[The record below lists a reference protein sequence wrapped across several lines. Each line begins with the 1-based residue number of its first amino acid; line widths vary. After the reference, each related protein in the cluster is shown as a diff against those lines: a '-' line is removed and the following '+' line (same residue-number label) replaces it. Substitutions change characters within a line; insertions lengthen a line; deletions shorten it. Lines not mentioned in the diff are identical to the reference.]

1 MPRTFP
7 PHRHDRDLH
16 CIS

>member
-7 PHRHDRDLH
+7 YRW
-16 CIS
+16 